1 MKSGRASTL
10 GIVLSVVVLGSSSIM
25 NAQPA
30 AGPLTVQGLDHVV
43 ITGARARAM
52 GGTSIANVFDA
63 TALFAN
69 PAALSRL
76 SALEIRVGGLFENS
90 QQQQDQNWIPTK
102 DLPTLSVLFEGLTGG
117 IKTPDSAG
125 RPVTNPWLNVQ
136 RQYDNIGP
144 NWSSTS
150 SKTRPLSFAA
160 ALPLAVE
167 GMKVVPAIGISRV
180 IDLGNYY
187 QNNNSMM
194 PYVGQERPFVQW
206 SNSVD
211 TIDINW
217 YQFVRSREG
226 SVYGITPGVSVTFL
240 SGLTVGG
247 SVAVLTG
254 SSDDLEQRV
263 ERGHLFVAVSNGKAK
278 NFMLDT
284 AYYSLTKSGTSKY
297 SGTLLTLG
305 LLYQQPIYSIGITV
319 KPAMT
324 LSRTW
329 DRGVIGIDSTKKPF
343 PVRIDSLRS
352 RSYHESGKDDVKFPL
367 AYSVGFV
374 LTPSERWTVAF
385 DYEVRNL
392 SNAEWTSQTN
402 ATATHPWVNSS
413 AAWRLGA
420 EYRVSDML
428 ALRGG
433 YHEDVQAFSPDGSAI
448 VDKPASGEIYSLGA
462 GFKFGTVFVDLAYEY
477 SILKFQDIYQ
487 SNVNYN
493 TREQHQFMMEVAYR
507 F

>member
-1 MKSGRASTL
+1 ML
-10 GIVLSVVVLGSSSIM
+10 VVVVLGSSSIM

-52 GGTSIANVFDA
+52 GGTSIANIYDA

-76 SALEIRVGGLFENS
+76 SALEIRVGGLFES
-90 QQQQDQNWIPTK
+90 SHRQQDQNWIPTK

-136 RQYDNIGP
+136 RQYDNLSP
-144 NWSSTS
+144 NWNTTS
-150 SKTRPLSFAA
+150 SKTRPLTFAT
-160 ALPLAVE
+160 ALPLTVSD
-167 GMKVVPAIGISRV
+167 MKVTPAIGV
-180 IDLGNYY
+180 AQVVDLNNYY
-187 QNNNSMM
+187 QNNNSMA
-194 PYVGQERPFVQW
+194 PYMGQERPFTQW

-211 TIDINW
+211 TIHIKW

-226 SVYGITPGVSVTFL
+226 SVYGITPGLSVTFL
-240 SGLTVGG
+240 SGLTIGG
-247 SVAVLTG
+247 SVAVLSG

-263 ERGHLFVAVSNGKAK
+263 ERGHLNVAVSNGKAK

-284 AYYSLTKSGTSKY
+284 AYYYQSKTGTSTY
-297 SGTLLTLG
+297 SGTLFTLG
-305 LLYQQPIYSIGITV
+305 LLYQQPMYSIGITV

-329 DRGVIGIDSTKKPF
+329 DRNVMSIDTTRKSF
-343 PVRIDSLRS
+343 PVRVDSLRS

-367 AYSVGFV
+367 AYALGFV
-374 LTPSERWTVAF
+374 LTPSERWTFAF

-392 SNAEWTSQTN
+392 ANVEWTSQSN
-402 ATATHPWVNSS
+402 GVAAHPWVNNS
-413 AAWRLGA
+413 ANWRLGA

-433 YHEDVQAFSPDGSAI
+433 YHEDTQPFSPDGSAI

-462 GFKFGTVFVDLAYEY
+462 GLKVGNILVDLAYEY
-477 SILKFQDIYQ
+477 SILKYQDIYQ

-493 TREQHQFMMEVAYR
+493 TREQHQFMVEIAYR